1 MKIIIYTG
9 PMCSFCVRAKDL
21 LKKKGLKFEE
31 LFLGDNPDLME
42 EMIARSGGK
51 RTVPQIFI
59 GDTHLGGFDELY
71 DKDKSGELDEII
83 G

>member
-9 PMCSFCVRAKDL
+9 PTCYFCVRAKDL

>member
-71 DKDKSGELDEII
+71 DKDKSGELDEIL

>member
-9 PMCSFCVRAKDL
+9 PMRSFCVRAKDL
-21 LKKKGLKFEE
+21 LKKKGLQFEE
-31 LFLGDNPDLME
+31 LFLGDNPNLME
-42 EMIARSGGK
+42 EMITRSGGK

-59 GDTHLGGFDELY
+59 GDTHIGGFDELY
-71 DKDKSGELDEII
+71 DKDKSGELDEIL

>member
-31 LFLGDNPDLME
+31 LFLGDNPNLME

-59 GDTHLGGFDELY
+59 GDTHIGGFDELY
-71 DKDKSGELDEII
+71 DKDKSGELDEIL

>member
-9 PMCSFCVRAKDL
+9 PTCSFCVRAKDL

-59 GDTHLGGFDELY
+59 GDTHIGGFDELY
-71 DKDKSGELDEII
+71 DKDKSGELDEIL

>member
-9 PMCSFCVRAKDL
+9 PTCYFCVRAKDL
-21 LKKKGLKFEE
+21 LKKKGLEFEE

-59 GDTHLGGFDELY
+59 GDTHIGGFDELY
-71 DKDKSGELDEII
+71 DKDKSGELDEIL

>member
-9 PMCSFCVRAKDL
+9 PTCSFCVRAKDL

>member
-1 MKIIIYTG
+1 
-9 PMCSFCVRAKDL
+9 MCSFCVRAKDL